1 MKSPFW
7 VNNVYGIGFWL
18 KKYAY
23 YPSWL
28 PLCNYIE
35 HGISLSDVIPKHE
48 KETDATLFFRHS
60 PIRTEYHKKILK
72 NDVYCIISPY
82 AFYRSSKK
90 IKKKS
95 TAKGTLYFP
104 SHSTESVDDLTNWD
118 DFIAD
123 LSNIPEKFKP
133 IDICLH
139 PTDIM
144 KGLDKAFI
152 SKGYKVYSSESYT
165 SNKFLEKFYDI
176 LKNYNFTMS
185 NTVGAY
191 AFYATEMGI
200 PFSLY
205 GAEPKW
211 YNRGDE
217 NIELGEHFSYNKD
230 SRRIIAGNLFEG
242 FHSKITKE
250 QMEFVDFQLGKTQSI
265 SRLKASRLL
274 YVAFFKYSFRHPEIY
289 KEIFMKPA
297 EHAKDLIRNK
307 KKQISRFLKL

>member
-48 KETDATLFFRHS
+48 KKTDATLFFRHS

-90 IKKKS
+90 VKKKS

-104 SHSTESVDDLTNWD
+104 SHSTESIDDLMNWD
-118 DFIAD
+118 DFIAN
-123 LSNIPEKFKP
+123 LSDIPEKFKP

-152 SKGYKVYSSESYT
+152 SGGYKVYSSGSYT

-176 LKNYNFTMS
+176 LKNYNFAMS

-217 NIELGEHFSYNKD
+217 NIELGEHFSYKKD
-230 SRRIIAGNLFEG
+230 SRRIIADNLFEG

-250 QMEFVDFQLGKTQSI
+250 QMEFVDFQLGKTETIGRIKASLLLYKALVI
-265 SRLKASRLL
+265 YSYKKPKILKDILMNLKA
-274 YVAFFKYSFRHPEIY
+274 HI
-289 KEIFMKPA
+289 
-297 EHAKDLIRNK
+297 KDFIRNK
-307 KKQISRFLKL
+307 KNQLSNLLKA

>member
-7 VNNVYGIGFWL
+7 VNNVYGIGYWL

-35 HGISLSDVIPKHE
+35 HGLNVSKVIPKHE
-48 KETDATLFFRHS
+48 KETEATLFFRYS
-60 PIRTEYHKKILK
+60 AIKTEAHRKISNK
-72 NDVYCIISPY
+72 SIHCIISPY
-82 AFYRSSKK
+82 AFYRGSKK

-104 SHSTESVDDLTNWD
+104 SHSTELIDDLTNWD
-118 DFIAD
+118 VFIAD
-123 LSNIPEKFKP
+123 LKNIPDSFKP

-139 PTDIM
+139 PTDVD
-144 KGLDKAFI
+144 KGLDKIFI
-152 SKGYKVYSSESYT
+152 SKGYKVFSAGSLTSE
-165 SNKFLEKFYDI
+165 KFLENFYAI

-185 NTVGAY
+185 NHLGSY
-191 AFYATEMGI
+191 AFYSIEMGT

-205 GAEPKW
+205 GAFPKLF
-211 YNRGDE
+211 NKGDE
-217 NIELGEHFSYNKD
+217 NFELGNFTNYKKSITENV
-230 SRRIIAGNLFEG
+230 GNLFEG

-250 QMEFVDFQLGKTQSI
+250 QKEFVEFELGKTQTI

-297 EHAKDLIRNK
+297 EHVKDFIRNK
-307 KKQISRFLKL
+307 KKQISRFLKI